1 MLLGFP
7 GSSVLK
13 NPPANAGDAGLISG
27 LGRCPGEGKGSP
39 LQYSC
44 LENAMDRGAWWV
56 TVHGVTKESNMHQQG
71 GSLPLSQQGYTR
83 YCAKLLRCIIKCSP
97 RSYRGI
103 YLPICSKMLIIYLLC
118 DRHYDK
124 QWATTLSNSIKLEVY
139 IIK

>member
-7 GSSVLK
+7 GSSVVK
-13 NPPANAGDAGLISG
+13 NPPANTGDAGLISG
-27 LGRCPGEGKGSP
+27 LGRCPGEGNGSP

-44 LENAMDRGAWWV
+44 LENPMDRGAWWV
-56 TVHGVTKESNMHQQG
+56 TVHGVTKESNMHQQE

-97 RSYRGI
+97 HSYRGI

-124 QWATTLSNSIKLEVY
+124 QWATTVSNSIKLEVY
-139 IIK
+139 VN